1 LQIIIETL
9 TIVSEEMSKKIK
21 TTLSSKEVK
30 KAQIFCRENIE
41 QKKEE

>member
-21 TTLSSKEVK
+21 TTLCSKEVK
-30 KAQIFCRENIE
+30 KAQIFRRENIE